1 MAKSENQKLKLL
13 YIAQI
18 LKENTDI
25 DHPIT
30 TRALIE
36 RLEKLDIKAER
47 KSIYSDMECL
57 KQFGM
62 DIEYSSS
69 RSEGGYYLASRE
81 FELAELKILVD
92 MVQSSRF
99 LTKKKSRELI
109 KKLEGMAGRHD
120 ASQLQR
126 TVYVGN
132 RAKAENE
139 AVYYSV
145 DMIHRAIQENKGIS
159 FQYYEYTIG
168 KELQY
173 KKGGERYLVSP
184 YYLAWQ
190 NENYYLIGVDERLG
204 EIRHYRVDRMKKIE
218 IRESGRQA
226 QELFHSFDIAEYTNA
241 AFGMFGGTKTSIL
254 LECHSSLA
262 GVVIDR
268 FGKELSIRKADGGHF
283 TVRIDVALSSQFYGW
298 LAGLGSRAKIL
309 SPETA
314 VNEYETYLKEII
326 DLYS

>member
-18 LKENTDI
+18 LKEDTDAG
-25 DHPIT
+25 HPIT

-36 RLEKLDIKAER
+36 RLENLDIKAER

-57 KQFGM
+57 RQFGM
-62 DIEYSSS
+62 DIEYVSS

-126 TVYVGN
+126 TVYVGS

-139 AVYYSV
+139 TVYYGV

-159 FQYYEYTIG
+159 FQYFEYTVG

-173 KKGGERYLVSP
+173 KKGGERYHVSP
-184 YYLAWQ
+184 YYLTWQ
-190 NENYYLIGVDERLG
+190 NENYYLIGVDERIG
-204 EIRHYRVDRMKKIE
+204 GIRHYRVDRMKKIE
-218 IRESGRQA
+218 LLADDRQA
-226 QELFHSFDIAEYTNA
+226 QELFRDFDIAEYTKG
-241 AFGMFGGTKTSIL
+241 AFGMFGGTKTSVL
-254 LECHSSLA
+254 LECHNSLA
-262 GVVIDR
+262 GVLIDR
-268 FGKELSIRKADGGHF
+268 FGRELPIRKSDGEYF
-283 TVRIDVALSSQFYGW
+283 TARIDVALSSQFYGW
-298 LAGLGSRAKIL
+298 LAGLGNRTKIL
-309 SPETA
+309 SPDTA
-314 VNEYETYLKEII
+314 VKEYEAYLKEII
-326 DLYS
+326 KLYS